1 MAGSSGE
8 TPPSGALTGLLSL
21 VTRAQMRRPGSALW
35 LMLISAVLGVGLAAR
50 FLTFKTSRS
59 DLIDPRAPFQ
69 QRWLQFVER
78 FGDQSDLVIV
88 IESPDPRVVTAAL
101 DRLGMQLREQP
112 ELFQRVSWKFD
123 PGPLLRKG
131 LQYLSPA
138 ELEQG
143 LKQLT
148 IYGPILEGHW
158 DRAGLESYCRRLTSH
173 LRWTEQNGRAAEMAA
188 TLSQAVRLS
197 ESLTSFA
204 ALAISPSRGGVGSA
218 GMSGVPD
225 RAAAGFLSPWPEVF
239 PLARGRLESLRAVRY
254 QSTPDGT
261 MGFLTAVPI
270 QSPEDFSGSS
280 PAIER
285 IRTLLA
291 AATQE
296 FPQATFGLTGIPVLE
311 ADEMHRSQMDMG
323 RASLISLGGVAVLLL
338 VGFRG
343 VRHPVIA
350 LVMLL
355 VGLSWSIG
363 YTTVTVGHLNIL
375 SVSFAAILIGLG
387 IDCAIHYLAK
397 YLELRRNGGDLDE
410 TIVRTSES
418 VGTGIATAA
427 ITTAL
432 AFLCAAFTQFLGVA
446 ELGIIAGG
454 GIVLCAAAAFL
465 VLPPLLKIADR
476 RVEPRQLPTPFR
488 AEWLRRLTA
497 RRPLLLTGLSLILV
511 VAVGAGAIDWRQGGW
526 GFRVR
531 YDANLLNLQ
540 ADDVESVAVQQ
551 RIFRQS
557 GASLLYAV
565 SLASSPGEAR
575 RRAEQFEALPTVAH
589 VEHLATAMP
598 PYPPSE
604 TQLLVQAIRAR
615 LAQLSAIPRDLPQI
629 DPLTI
634 GQALE
639 ELLTVL
645 EASGDPAVR
654 AAAARLDAFLDGF
667 EKLPV
672 ERQVEF
678 LESYQY
684 AMLTALRTELE
695 HIAAAADPAP
705 VTVDDL
711 DSAIRDRFVSPQ
723 GDWLLRVFPREQVW
737 DEAPLAR
744 FVADVRSIDPEATG
758 TPLQNFEAARQ
769 IRQSYINAG
778 WSAFL
783 VICLVLL
790 IDMLESGPKWVA
802 LLAPLIVVVFAM
814 VSESS
819 LDPWENARWLLTLY
833 VVMAL
838 AVGAVFDGANVRN
851 LLLALTPPV
860 VGLGMMFGAMG
871 WLGVDLN
878 PANIIVLP
886 LILGIGVDNGVYVLH
901 DFRKQTGPYRT
912 SPSTMNAIILTSLTS
927 MSGFGSLL
935 VASHRGLASLG
946 QVLVIGLSTCLF
958 VSLVTLPAVLTG
970 LAGGRAEE
978 PDPASSEVPR
988 QAGPDAPQNPPADE
1002 RAGPEHGPL
1011 HRQDQRPATPV
1022 PVRHAA

>member
-8 TPPSGALTGLLSL
+8 TPPNGALTRLLSV
-21 VTRAQMRRPGSALW
+21 VTRAQTRRPGSALW
-35 LMLISAVLGVGLAAR
+35 LMLLSAVLGVGLAAR

-78 FGDQSDLVIV
+78 FGNQSDLVIV

-101 DRLGMQLREQP
+101 DRLGMQLREEP
-112 ELFQRVSWKFD
+112 DLFQHVSWKFD

-173 LRWTEQNGRAAEMAA
+173 LRWAAQTGREAETAA

-197 ESLTSFA
+197 DSLTGFA
-204 ALAISPSRGGVGSA
+204 ALAISPGRGGSTEGA
-218 GMSGVPD
+218 GVPD
-225 RAAAGFLSPWPEVF
+225 PAAASGFLSPWPEVF
-239 PLARGRLESLRAVRY
+239 PAARGRMESLRAVRY

-261 MGFLTAVPI
+261 MGFLTAAPI
-270 QSPEDFSGSS
+270 QSQEDFSGTS

-285 IRTLLA
+285 MRTLLA
-291 AATQE
+291 AAQRE

-311 ADEMHRSQMDMG
+311 ADEMHRSQTDMG
-323 RASLISLGGVAVLLL
+323 RASLLSLGGVAVLLL

-343 VRHPVIA
+343 VRHPLIA

-355 VGLSWSIG
+355 VGLSWAIG

-410 TIVRTSES
+410 TILQTSES

-427 ITTAL
+427 VTTAL

-465 VLPPLLKIADR
+465 VLPPLLKLADR

-488 AEWLRRLTA
+488 LEWLRRLTE
-497 RRPLLLTGLSLILV
+497 RRPGLLSCVGLALV
-511 VAVGAGAIDWRQGGW
+511 AAVGAGTIERRDGRWN
-526 GFRVR
+526 FRVQ

-551 RIFRQS
+551 RIFRKS

-565 SLASSPGEAR
+565 SLAGSPEEAR

-615 LAQLSAIPRDLPQI
+615 LARLSAMPRDLPQI

-645 EASGDPAVR
+645 ETSRDSQVR
-654 AAAARLDAFLDGF
+654 SAAARLDAFLDGF

-672 ERQVEF
+672 QRQVEF
-678 LESYQY
+678 LGSYQY

-695 HIAAAADPAP
+695 EIAAAADPAP
-705 VTVDDL
+705 VTVEDL

-744 FVADVRSIDPEATG
+744 FVADVRSIDPDATG

-769 IRQSYINAG
+769 IRQSYVNAG
-778 WSAFL
+778 WYAFL

-814 VSESS
+814 VSESR
-819 LDPWENARWLLTLY
+819 LDPVQNSRWLLTLY

-860 VGLGMMFGAMG
+860 VGLLMMFGAMG

-912 SPSTMNAIILTSLTS
+912 SASTMNAIILTSLTS

-946 QVLVIGLSTCLF
+946 LVLVLGLSTCLF
-958 VSLVTLPAVLTG
+958 VSLVTLPAVLTCIARG
-970 LAGGRAEE
+970 RREATEGELSRIPLLAG
-978 PDPASSEVPR
+978 PAAATADDDL
-988 QAGPDAPQNPPADE
+988 AGPGRDSLGDELRRAAASPPFR
-1002 RAGPEHGPL
+1002 RA
-1011 HRQDQRPATPV
+1011 A
-1022 PVRHAA
+1022 